1 MVQNLLKLTAAVAS
15 WVVIASFW
23 ELCKVLTILEKLPTN
38 NFAAFSPVLGSAI
51 IFIEVASCMGSSF
64 TNAVAD
70 ANFVSFSG

>member
-1 MVQNLLKLTAAVAS
+1 M
-15 WVVIASFW
+15 
-23 ELCKVLTILEKLPTN
+23 LTILEKLPTN